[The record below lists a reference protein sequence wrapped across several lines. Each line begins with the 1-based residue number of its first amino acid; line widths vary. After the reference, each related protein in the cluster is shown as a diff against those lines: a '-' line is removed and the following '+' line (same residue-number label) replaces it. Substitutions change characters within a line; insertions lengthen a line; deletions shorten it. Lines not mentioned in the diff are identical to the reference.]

1 MARKT
6 REAAEQTRK
15 LLLDTALQLFDQ
27 QGIHH
32 TTLAQIA
39 KAAGVT
45 RGAIYW
51 HFKDRDDLFRTLWE
65 EISAPILQRFDE
77 IKELPGEDKFN
88 AMLELVI
95 RFVGELT
102 SDSKLQQ
109 MHRISIQAEAIPT
122 LHQWLKEDMCK
133 DLTGITELMQEAQQL
148 NQVRNDITA
157 SQAASFFY
165 GYVDGLI
172 RNWLQFNLPQD
183 LRENLPLY
191 INLGA
196 DSLRPAKTG

>member
-6 REAAEQTRK
+6 REEAEQTRK

-27 QGIHH
+27 QGINH

-65 EISAPILQRFDE
+65 EITAPILQRFDE
-77 IKELPGEDKFN
+77 LKELPDKDKFN
-88 AMLELVI
+88 AMLKLII
-95 RFVGELT
+95 RFLAELT

-109 MHRISIQAEAIPT
+109 IHRISIQAEAIPT
-122 LHQWLKEDMCK
+122 LQQWIKEDSCK
-133 DLTGITELMQEAQQL
+133 DLANITQLMQEAQQQ
-148 NQVRNDITA
+148 NQIRKDITA
-157 SQAASFFY
+157 GQAASFFY
-165 GYVDGLI
+165 GYIDGLI
-172 RNWLQFNLPQD
+172 RNWLQFNQPQD
-183 LRENLPLY
+183 LKENLSLY